1 MKREKKAITHV
12 LSIVSSGLNSAQEW
26 PPLELT
32 VSHKSYKSGDCG
44 ADEAKLRA
52 YEVVVKW
59 LHTRAQM
66 CSCVRETSRDRDSS

>member
-1 MKREKKAITHV
+1 MKRKKAITRI
-12 LSIVSSGLNSAQEW
+12 LSIIPSGLNLAQEW

-44 ADEAKLRA
+44 ADEAKLR
-52 YEVVVKW
+52 EVVVKW

-66 CSCVRETSRDRDSS
+66 CSCVHETSRGRDSS